1 MAQYET
7 LPIYKLTYDFLLRVM
22 RAVTHYP
29 REYKYTLGEKIQTE
43 VINLIILIY
52 KVNTTKNK
60 VEFLLQM
67 EEQIQLVYLLL
78 RISHDMKLLPTE
90 KYAGIVEMIDNIS
103 SQTKGWL
110 RANEKMRESAEAK
123 AQ

>member
-22 RAVTHYP
+22 HAVSHYP

-52 KVNTTKNK
+52 KVNTTRDK

-67 EEQIQLVYLLL
+67 EEQIQLIYLLL

-90 KYAGIVEMIDNIS
+90 KYAGIVEMADNIA

-110 RANEKMRESAEAK
+110 RANEKMRESADAK
-123 AQ
+123 A

>member
-22 RAVTHYP
+22 HAVTHYP

-90 KYAGIVEMIDNIS
+90 KYASIVEMVDNIA

-110 RANEKMRESAEAK
+110 RSNEKMRESVNATA
-123 AQ
+123 